1 MADDPVPLVWRWILF
16 KEWLRRLRIRTRNHH
31 GGPKRRESPVRL
43 ILRFQDNETKTN
55 ANGGECAS
63 WGAVLRVEV
72 EELVVDMIRCAEK
85 VEMINHKRK
94 RWELGNLTE
103 DRVGDDDLAGHRGYF
118 CELNITSHRKI
129 VLST

>member
-1 MADDPVPLVWRWILF
+1 M
-16 KEWLRRLRIRTRNHH
+16 
-31 GGPKRRESPVRL
+31 S
-43 ILRFQDNETKTN
+43 RFQDNETKTN
-55 ANGGECAS
+55 ADGGECAS

-85 VEMINHKRK
+85 IEMMNHKRK
-94 RWELGNLTE
+94 RWGLGNLTE

-129 VLST
+129 VLSTQNHFPLKTFF